1 MVKRK
6 GWSQTMFFGGEGG
19 QIPSQDIYFS
29 SPKIFYLFIISTT
42 FLRLFIKFW
51 NHFHHCWPYI
61 SERYHHRQIALKCFN
76 FLSTFIFREQILLEI
91 MFKAVA
97 IGVDGARLCLFWRS
111 KFWFVA
117 FESLFWLYTVKSAQ
131 SWYQWRDIQPSM
143 LTHTRNSCS
152 AFTHPKCT
160 HTAVNTHTPWTHT
173 WSSGQP
179 FMLRCPGSSC
189 GFGALL
195 KGTSVVV
202 LKVERALDI
211 HSPPPT
217 IPAMLRLKLA
227 SFGLQVRLSN
237 IRPRLPTHITHYI
250 ATGNGHS
257 LSHIMQFLFI

>member
-160 HTAVNTHTPWTHT
+160 HRAVNTHTHREHT
-173 WSSGQP
+173 
-179 FMLRCPGSSC
+179 PGAVGSHLC
-189 GFGALL
+189 WGAQ
-195 KGTSVVV
+195 GAVVGSVPCS
-202 LKVERALDI
+202 RALQ
-211 HSPPPT
+211 SWYWRWRERWTFTPPT
-217 IPAMLRLKLA
+217 YYSRCAETQTRNLWIT
-227 SFGLQVRLSN
+227 S
-237 IRPRLPTHITHYI
+237 PT
-250 ATGNGHS
+250 
-257 LSHIMQFLFI
+257 L